1 MRIYVKEI
9 RLSGRFEARL
19 TDPNGELIVESSRT
33 PLLDS
38 ARVLKARGKTGKLEM
53 WGGSPP
59 KLRMSAEIAE
69 AAKLTVWEDGETGP
83 RFVKIPAKPFNSP
96 ANA

>member
-9 RLSGRFEARL
+9 RHTGRFEARAGEP
-19 TDPNGELIVESSRT
+19 DGELIVESSCT

-38 ARVLKARGKTGKLEM
+38 ARVLKSRGKTGWLEM
-53 WGGSPP
+53 WGGNPR
-59 KLRMSAEIAE
+59 KLRMSADIEE
-69 AAKLTVWEDGETGP
+69 AAKLTVEDHGPTGP
-83 RFVKIPAKPFNSP
+83 RFEKYRGKLTSNP